1 MRLWRR
7 VLAGNVLSMLG
18 LVLGVACWAVEPLPG
33 QVKGAQILQVSKQR
47 GQVDAISGVTYSQIH
62 TGRAVRP
69 LRMSLLIPR
78 NADKK
83 PAIVYFP
90 GGGFTSAAY
99 EKFIEMRMALAE
111 AGFVVAA
118 AEYRV
123 VPDVFPAPVV
133 DGKSAV
139 RFLREH
145 AETYGIDPERIG
157 VLGDSAGGWLAQM
170 LGVTNGNAVF
180 DKGDFLN
187 RSSDVQAVVTI
198 YGISNLLNI
207 GEGFS
212 DSVQKVHR
220 SPAVTEALLVNG
232 PAFRDFA
239 GASVFDTPEKALEAS
254 PMGHL
259 EGRKPPFLILHG
271 SSDTLVSPVQSAQLY
286 EALKAGGN
294 TAEYLLVEGAE
305 HGDVTWFQPAV
316 INRVVDWFLQVF
328 SLPRS
333 GAETGLGGDLDKN
346 KL

>member
-1 MRLWRR
+1 MKQWRKI
-7 VLAGNVLSMLG
+7 LAGSVLLTMGLG
-18 LVLGVACWAVEPLPG
+18 SGAVYGAVEPLHG
-33 QVKGAQILQVSKQR
+33 QVEGAQILRIPVTR
-47 GQVDAISGVTYSQIH
+47 GQVDAISGVVYAQIH
-62 TGRAVRP
+62 TGRAVRS

-78 NADKK
+78 NTDKK

-90 GGGFTSAAY
+90 GGGFVSAAH
-99 EKFIEMRMALAE
+99 EKFIEMRMALAN

-133 DGKSAV
+133 DGKAAV

-157 VLGDSAGGWLAQM
+157 VLGDSAGGWMAQM
-170 LGVTNGNAVF
+170 LGMTNGNAGF

-187 RSSDVQAVVTI
+187 RSSDVQAVVTL

-212 DSVQKVHR
+212 DAVQKVHH
-220 SPAVTEALLVNG
+220 SPSVTEALLVNG

-239 GASVFDTPEKALEAS
+239 GASVFDEPEKALEAS
-254 PMGHL
+254 PMGHI

-271 SSDTLVSPVQSAQLY
+271 SNDTLVSPVQSSQLY
-286 EALKAGGN
+286 EALKARGN
-294 TAEYLLVEGAE
+294 PVEYLLVEGAG
-305 HGDVTWFQPAV
+305 HGDVSWFQPEL
-316 INRVVDWFLQVF
+316 IDRVVDWLRGVLGHPKPGADAG
-328 SLPRS
+328 SRLDS
-333 GAETGLGGDLDKN
+333 GK
-346 KL
+346 K

>member
-1 MRLWRR
+1 MGLWRK
-7 VLAGNVLSMLG
+7 VLAGGMLLMAG
-18 LVLGVACWAVEPLPG
+18 LILEAACRAAEPLPG
-33 QVKGAQILQVSKQR
+33 QVEGVQVLHVPRTR
-47 GQVDAISGVTYSQIH
+47 GQVDAVSGVVYSQIH

-90 GGGFTSAAY
+90 GGGFVSAAH

-123 VPDVFPAPVV
+123 VPDVFPAPVI
-133 DGKSAV
+133 DGKAAV
-139 RFLREH
+139 RFLRER

-170 LGVTNGNAVF
+170 LGMTNGNAAF
-180 DKGDFLN
+180 DKGDFLT
-187 RSSDVQAVVTI
+187 RSSDVQAVATI

-239 GASVFDTPEKALEAS
+239 GASVFDTPEKALAAS
-254 PMGHL
+254 PIGHIK
-259 EGRKPPFLILHG
+259 GRKPPFLILHG

-294 TAEYLLVEGAE
+294 PAEYLLVEGAE
-305 HGDVTWFQPAV
+305 HGDITWFQPAV
-316 INRVVDWFLQVF
+316 IERVVDWFRRVLGRPNPGADAGV
-328 SLPRS
+328 RS
-333 GAETGLGGDLDKN
+333 DSGRN